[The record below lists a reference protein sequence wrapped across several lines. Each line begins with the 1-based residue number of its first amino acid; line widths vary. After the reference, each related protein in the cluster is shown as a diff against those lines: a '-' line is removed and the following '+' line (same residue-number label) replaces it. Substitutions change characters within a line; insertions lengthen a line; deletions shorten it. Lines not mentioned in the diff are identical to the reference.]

1 MYGRSSADRSIVD
14 KMMRLFI
21 VQAISGFVSRDFDT
35 GIHFLNE
42 VKTHFA
48 QNQSQLNPV
57 LKGLAKDIIQS
68 LDLLQPGASAD
79 IFAEHNATA
88 PTTPQSELTSILEGK
103 NRKEEIVIP
112 DLDGEIANPE
122 VAEVLRRRKLRNTD
136 LENELNEEKTLEDEL
151 NLGEF
156 PLNDEELIERRK
168 RRKRSEL
175 WDEL

>member
-79 IFAEHNATA
+79 IFAQNNASA
-88 PTTPQSELTSILEGK
+88 PTTPQSELAGILGGK
-103 NRKEEIVIP
+103 SNKEEIAIP
-112 DLDGEIANPE
+112 DLDGEIANPA
-122 VAEVLRRRKLRNTD
+122 VAEVLKRRKLRNTEFED
-136 LENELNEEKTLEDEL
+136 DIEGQKSLEEEL
-151 NLGEF
+151 NLGDF
-156 PLNDEELIERRK
+156 PLDEEELQERK
-168 RRKRSEL
+168 NRRKRSEL

>member
-68 LDLLQPGASAD
+68 LDMLQPGASAD
-79 IFAEHNATA
+79 VFANHNAST
-88 PTTPQSELTSILEGK
+88 PTTPQSELASILGNKAKKQE
-103 NRKEEIVIP
+103 VVLP
-112 DLDGEIANPE
+112 DLEGEIANPE
-122 VAEVLRRRKLRNTD
+122 VAEVLRRRKLRNSG
-136 LENELNEEKTLEDEL
+136 LKEELDEKSLEDEL
-151 NLGEF
+151 NIGEF
-156 PLNDEELIERRK
+156 PLDSEELQERRK